1 MTVLDRPVLGAAYA
15 PKITLPARTSPLKRA
30 LRYLAAAYSL
40 DLRSLALFRIALGA
54 VLLGDLI
61 WRANDLTVFY
71 TDFGV
76 LPRAALLDK
85 FSPPQRFSLHMMS
98 GQLVFEVLLFVIAA
112 AFAVMLIAGVRT
124 RLAALASW
132 FMVVS
137 IQSRNPIILQGGDV
151 YLRMLVFIAIFLPLG
166 ALYSVDAA
174 LSRDDL
180 EQKKERRGFA
190 HFSTPGVALIA
201 QVAMVYAFAVLLKTA
216 PEWRRD
222 FSAVYYALNIQQMS
236 TPLGRLL
243 LHFPKLLPWLTKGT
257 MVQEGSIPLLLLTP
271 FLAGPARLLGVV
283 LILALHIGLGLGIRL
298 GHFPYIACM
307 AALPLIPTWF
317 WERKWIRRRLPWVT
331 GETTAGSGTRIY
343 YDKNCSFCSK
353 LVRVVRAFLLIPNV
367 ELVAAQEF
375 PVTELEMRDQKSWIV
390 VDPEGRR
397 HYKWRALA
405 HLVSCSPILSWL
417 APVMRFSFMEKK
429 GKAWYES
436 IEQSRDQLSRYTDWI
451 HSRPINLKTPPAV
464 TVFALLLIV
473 YIGLWNLSSV
483 VHVPFQ
489 PWEDAIGLTLDLDQ
503 RWDMFAP
510 NPLTYDG
517 WYVVDGRTR
526 SGRQVNVVHPERPVT
541 YEQPASI
548 ADQYP
553 NERWRKYL
561 MNLSLRENYDYR
573 LYYGR
578 YLCRSWNLGR
588 PLSDPALLVRF
599 DIYFMAHQNSIAHP
613 PTGFSKDL
621 LWHHECF

>member
-1 MTVLDRPVLGAAYA
+1 MTVLDRPLSAVARTAT
-15 PKITLPARTSPLKRA
+15 ITLPDRTSPVKKL
-30 LRYLAAAYSL
+30 LRYLQAAYSL
-40 DLRSLALFRIALGA
+40 DLRSLALFRVALGA

-61 WRANDLTVFY
+61 WRAGDMMVFY

-85 FSPPQRFSLHMMS
+85 FSPADRFSIHMMS
-98 GQLVFEVLLFVIAA
+98 GQLIFQAMLFVAAA
-112 AFAVMLIAGVRT
+112 AFSVMLIAGIRT
-124 RLAALASW
+124 RLAAFASW

-151 YLRMLVFIAIFLPLG
+151 YLRLLAFIAIFLPIG
-166 ALYSVDAA
+166 ALYSVDSA
-174 LSRDDL
+174 LR
-180 EQKKERRGFA
+180 EPGKEKPKFA
-190 HFSTPGVALIA
+190 HFSTPGLALIV
-201 QVAMVYAFAVLLKTA
+201 QVAMVYTFAVLLKTA

-222 FSAVYYALNIQQMS
+222 FSAVYYALQIQQMS

-243 LHFPKLLPWLTKGT
+243 LHFPKLLPWLARGT
-257 MVQEGSIPLLLLTP
+257 LGQEGAIPLLLLTP

-283 LILALHIGLGLGIRL
+283 LIILLHVALGFSIRL

-317 WERKWIRRRLPWVT
+317 WELSWMRRRFPWLT

-353 LVRVVRAFLLIPNV
+353 LVHVVRSFLLVPRV
-367 ELVAAQEF
+367 ELIAAQEF

-397 HYKWRALA
+397 YYKWRGLA
-405 HLVSCSPILSWL
+405 QLVSRSPLFSWMG
-417 APVMRFSFMEKK
+417 PIMRSDLLERK
-429 GKAWYES
+429 GKEWYES
-436 IEQSRDQLSRYTDWI
+436 IERNREKLSRYTDWI
-451 HSRPINLKTPPAV
+451 RSRPLNLKTSPAV

-473 YIGLWNLSSV
+473 FTFLWNLSSIA
-483 VHVPFQ
+483 HVPFQ
-489 PWEDAIGLTLDLDQ
+489 PWEDALGITLDLDQ
-503 RWDMFAP
+503 KWDMFAP

-517 WYVVDGRTR
+517 YYVVVGQLRDKREI
-526 SGRQVNVVHPERPVT
+526 NVIHPDRPVT
-541 YEQPASI
+541 FSQPENI
-548 ADQYP
+548 ADQYK

-561 MNLSLRENYDYR
+561 MNLSLNENTEYR

-578 YLCRSWNLGR
+578 YLCRSWNAGR
-588 PLSDPALLVRF
+588 SNYDLNTLIRF
-599 DIYFMAHQNSIAHP
+599 DIFFMAHQNSIQHP
-613 PTGFSKDL
+613 PTGFNRDL

>member
-1 MTVLDRPVLGAAYA
+1 MTVLDRPLSAVARTAT
-15 PKITLPARTSPLKRA
+15 ITLPDRTSPVKKL
-30 LRYLAAAYSL
+30 LRYLQAAYSL
-40 DLRSLALFRIALGA
+40 DLRSLALFRVALGA

-61 WRANDLTVFY
+61 WRAGDMMVFY

-85 FSPPQRFSLHMMS
+85 FSPADRFSIHMMS
-98 GQLVFEVLLFVIAA
+98 GQLIFQAMLFVAAA
-112 AFAVMLIAGVRT
+112 AFSVMLIAGIRT
-124 RLAALASW
+124 RLAAFASW

-151 YLRMLVFIAIFLPLG
+151 YLRLLAFIAIFLPIG
-166 ALYSVDAA
+166 ALYSVDSA
-174 LSRDDL
+174 LR
-180 EQKKERRGFA
+180 EPGKEKPKFA
-190 HFSTPGVALIA
+190 HFSTPGLALIV
-201 QVAMVYAFAVLLKTA
+201 QVAMVYTFAVLLKTA

-222 FSAVYYALNIQQMS
+222 FSAVYYALQIQQMS

-243 LHFPKLLPWLTKGT
+243 LHFPKLLPWLARGT
-257 MVQEGSIPLLLLTP
+257 LGQEGAIPLLLLTP

-283 LILALHIGLGLGIRL
+283 LIILLHVALGFSIRL
-298 GHFPYIACM
+298 GHFPYIACV

-317 WERKWIRRRLPWVT
+317 WELSWMRRRFPWLT

-353 LVRVVRAFLLIPNV
+353 LVHVVRSFLLVPRV
-367 ELVAAQEF
+367 ELIAAQEF

-397 HYKWRALA
+397 YYKWRGLA
-405 HLVSCSPILSWL
+405 QLVSRSPLFSWMG
-417 APVMRFSFMEKK
+417 PIMRSDLLERK
-429 GKAWYES
+429 GKEWYES
-436 IEQSRDQLSRYTDWI
+436 IERNREKLSRYTDWI
-451 HSRPINLKTPPAV
+451 RSRPLNLKTSPAV

-473 YIGLWNLSSV
+473 FTFLWNLSSIA
-483 VHVPFQ
+483 HVPFQ
-489 PWEDAIGLTLDLDQ
+489 PWEDALGITLDLDQ
-503 RWDMFAP
+503 KWDMFAP

-517 WYVVDGRTR
+517 YYVVVGQLRDKREI
-526 SGRQVNVVHPERPVT
+526 NVIHPDRPVT
-541 YEQPASI
+541 FSQPENI
-548 ADQYP
+548 ADQYK

-561 MNLSLRENYDYR
+561 MNLSLNENTEYR

-578 YLCRSWNLGR
+578 YLCRSWNAGR
-588 PLSDPALLVRF
+588 SNYDPNTLIRF
-599 DIYFMAHQNSIAHP
+599 DIFFMAHQNSIQHP
-613 PTGFSKDL
+613 PTGFNRDL